1 MDLKEDQKRT
11 SEAAEGDWVALLTVA
26 GEPRPSLRRTTA
38 RATRL
43 RLLIGEVIVNL
54 KILGEIVAL
63 DKTDLC
69 PNQGAGAD
77 AELRYG

>member
-1 MDLKEDQKRT
+1 VRLSRV
-11 SEAAEGDWVALLTVA
+11 AEVA

-54 KILGEIVAL
+54 KILGEVVAL

-69 PNQGAGAD
+69 PNQGVGAD

>member
-1 MDLKEDQKRT
+1 
-11 SEAAEGDWVALLTVA
+11 
-26 GEPRPSLRRTTA
+26 LRRTTA

-54 KILGEIVAL
+54 KILGEVVAL

-69 PNQGAGAD
+69 PNQGVGAD

>member
-11 SEAAEGDWVALLTVA
+11 SEAAEGDWGALLTVA

-54 KILGEIVAL
+54 KILGECSI
-63 DKTDLC
+63 
-69 PNQGAGAD
+69 G
-77 AELRYG
+77 